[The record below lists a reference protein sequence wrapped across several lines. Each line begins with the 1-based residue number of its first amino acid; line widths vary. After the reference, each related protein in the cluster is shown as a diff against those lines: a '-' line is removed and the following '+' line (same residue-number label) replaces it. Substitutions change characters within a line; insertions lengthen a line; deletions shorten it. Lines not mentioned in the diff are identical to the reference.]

1 MTPSRLEI
9 YYIEVRRHLRLL
21 ARSLVLRLA
30 RLPVVRRGEA
40 VQRILREEAAY
51 AETVRVLRLLQRPS
65 PSSRSGFFIMYQSVT
80 RFPKDLSHVY
90 FVCYFLDSMLTNN
103 DCSAVVDAQTNKVVA
118 LTSGHYFSY
127 VTYHDDGSVSLTQ
140 GM

>member
-40 VQRILREEAAY
+40 VQRILRGGCLCRDRARAAP
-51 AETVRVLRLLQRPS
+51 ATAAL
-65 PSSRSGFFIMYQSVT
+65 
-80 RFPKDLSHVY
+80 
-90 FVCYFLDSMLTNN
+90 
-103 DCSAVVDAQTNKVVA
+103 AQ
-118 LTSGHYFSY
+118 LP
-127 VTYHDDGSVSLTQ
+127 
-140 GM
+140 